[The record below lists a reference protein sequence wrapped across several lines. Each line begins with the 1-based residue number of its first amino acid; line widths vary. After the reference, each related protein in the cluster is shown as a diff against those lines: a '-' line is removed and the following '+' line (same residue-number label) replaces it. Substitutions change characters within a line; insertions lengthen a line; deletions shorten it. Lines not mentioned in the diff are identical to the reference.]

1 MDGSKS
7 YYPHFRVI
15 QKHGNL
21 NRAVIRSKISYMH
34 RFWIFLLTF
43 PQNIFR
49 KPCSTHSYSMALENG
64 RDINRIS
71 SAGYLAASNLPNGF

>member
-1 MDGSKS
+1 MDGNKS
-7 YYPHFRVI
+7 YYPRFRVI

-43 PQNIFR
+43 PQHIFS
-49 KPCSTHSYSMALENG
+49 KALQYSLIFYGFGEWE
-64 RDINRIS
+64 
-71 SAGYLAASNLPNGF
+71 GYSIVFLL